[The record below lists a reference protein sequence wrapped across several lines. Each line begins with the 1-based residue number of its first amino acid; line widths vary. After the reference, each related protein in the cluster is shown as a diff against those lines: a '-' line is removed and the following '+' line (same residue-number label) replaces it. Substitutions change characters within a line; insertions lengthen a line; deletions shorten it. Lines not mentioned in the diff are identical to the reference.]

1 MKNTNIRFFCCWWI
15 RTQDLICRK
24 FNIHGL
30 IILIKSLIIKL
41 TLTSKC
47 KSDICINPIIGISD
61 LVRLSNW
68 TSSTSYLFSFFLMLQ
83 KLKCDIILGFIMVI
97 SLLTYQ
103 ILIWQNSNLFPF
115 IYVCTCS
122 IYNNVYEIFEFKQ
135 RLNYQKKQKSKK
147 FRTQAKS
154 CKLFR
159 IQEYVNN
166 FRSNFKGAYGR

>member
-103 ILIWQNSNLFPF
+103 ILIYDRIAICFPSYMYAHVAYTTMCMKSLSSSKGW
-115 IYVCTCS
+115 ITKK
-122 IYNNVYEIFEFKQ
+122 NKRAKNFEPKPKAASFSGHK
-135 RLNYQKKQKSKK
+135 NM
-147 FRTQAKS
+147 
-154 CKLFR
+154 
-159 IQEYVNN
+159 
-166 FRSNFKGAYGR
+166 